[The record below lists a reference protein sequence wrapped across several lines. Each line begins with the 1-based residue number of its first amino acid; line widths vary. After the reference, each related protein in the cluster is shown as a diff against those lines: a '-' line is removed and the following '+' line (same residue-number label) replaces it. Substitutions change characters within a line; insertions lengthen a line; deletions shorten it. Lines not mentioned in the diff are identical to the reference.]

1 MNIVLS
7 IVYLCVHIKFIYC
20 VYVLVPTQ
28 VRNLK
33 AVPMIFSI
41 VFTWSEPVPLN
52 GILNRYTIRYS
63 VNGSSEI
70 TNTTRDTT
78 FSITDLNPNTVV
90 SNIRVIAATGAGD
103 GPPQMLNDVNTLDRY
118 REFVN
123 IHLYLYMIA
132 INFFFG
138 YVLIACLLD
147 V

>member
-7 IVYLCVHIKFIYC
+7 IVYLCVHINFIYC
-20 VYVLVPTQ
+20 VYVLAPTE

-33 AVPMIFSI
+33 SVPMIFSI

-90 SNIRVIAATGAGD
+90 SNIRVIAATGTGD
-103 GPPQMLNDVNTLDRY
+103 GPPQMLKDITTLDRY

-132 INFFFG
+132 ITFFFG